1 MECSGRMQRAN
12 AAIAPAKTEQSKVHA
27 GQPTVHMQYSMH
39 LLTLLGH
46 QLLPTRPTAH
56 PQVLY
61 SPCCRRPGSCASL
74 RSGLASEAPEE
85 DLCASGQNL
94 CDVNGHLLHLAI
106 VNEVGGCVVLCC
118 IVLGAVALLCV
129 SAAPLVPVGWQPRQA
144 MLPCLCR
151 LSPCTAPPPYR
162 PAAVHGLPLPL
173 CPVRPGAPEDAG
185 PHIERP
191 HGKHGC

>member
-1 MECSGRMQRAN
+1 
-12 AAIAPAKTEQSKVHA
+12 
-27 GQPTVHMQYSMH
+27 MQYSTH

-94 CDVNGHLLHLAI
+94 CDINGHLLHLAI

-151 LSPCTAPPPYR
+151 LSPCTAPPVP
-162 PAAVHGLPLPL
+162 PCCSTWTAPSPLP
-173 CPVRPGAPEDAG
+173 CPPWGA
-185 PHIERP
+185 
-191 HGKHGC
+191 